1 VPEHDVIQEEDN
13 VTDESATPRKAV
25 RDNSADLSLSVG
37 KSADGKSLRPI
48 YEEASFREESYI
60 FDKSVEQGH
69 MNAGSERGHIIG
81 TEGRCS
87 TKRNSHK
94 PALIS

>member
-1 VPEHDVIQEEDN
+1 VIQEEDN

-60 FDKSVEQGH
+60 FDKSVE
-69 MNAGSERGHIIG
+69 
-81 TEGRCS
+81 
-87 TKRNSHK
+87 
-94 PALIS
+94 